1 MINYLYAVNWIN
13 PVDVAEA
20 YQALKIWAPLKP
32 I

>member
-1 MINYLYAVNWIN
+1 VNWIN